1 MVVVIIVGLV
11 VILFDQIVKQF
22 QYERCLSLK
31 DQNSQQL
38 INFYITKDE
47 KEMCDK
53 LNITIDA
60 PVYEIGDY
68 QIYDR

>member
-22 QYERCLSLK
+22 QYERCLSLI

-53 LNITIDA
+53 LNITINA